1 MRFRTYVEALTW
13 LESHVD
19 YELVAPNRREIPTL
33 QPIVDTLAMLAEPQH
48 DYPTIHVT
56 GTNGKGTTTT
66 LTAALLVATGL
77 RVGTFTSPDLHAVNE
92 RIAVNSEPIDDEEFI
107 ALLQRLADVESVSG
121 IALTRFELLTAA
133 AFLHFSDE
141 GVDVAVVEVGMG
153 GTWDSTN
160 VINGDVTVLTNVDLD
175 HTAVLGTTIAE
186 IASDKVGIFRADAIA
201 VVATTNAIVVEI
213 AQRRAD
219 ELGAELWLLGDSF
232 TLEQNELALGGRVI
246 TLRTPFTRYEE
257 ILVSLHGIHQGVN
270 AATAIVAAE
279 AFLGRALG
287 EEAVSLTLANAR
299 MPGRMEL
306 ISRKPMIVVDGA
318 HNPAGVKALVAT
330 LDGAFHV
337 AGERRC
343 VLGML
348 SGRNID
354 DMVEP
359 LVALGFTEFHCCAP
373 RSPRAVPASDV
384 ANAVRRHGGVAYEHP
399 SATSAL
405 AHARERSTDEDLIV
419 VAGSLY
425 LVAEVRGEVM
435 RVRSRH
441 LT

>member
-1 MRFRTYVEALTW
+1 
-13 LESHVD
+13 
-19 YELVAPNRREIPTL
+19 
-33 QPIVDTLAMLAEPQH
+33 MLADPQR

-66 LTAALLVATGL
+66 LTSALLGATGL

-92 RIAVNSEPIDDEEFI
+92 RIAINAEPIDDEEFI
-107 ALLQRLADVESVSG
+107 TLLQRLADVESVSG

-141 GVDVAVVEVGMG
+141 GVDVAVIEVGMG

-160 VINGDVTVLTNVDLD
+160 VIDGVVSVLTNVDLD
-175 HTAVLGTTIAE
+175 HTAVLGTTIAA
-186 IASDKVGIFRADAIA
+186 IASDKVGIFRADGIAI
-201 VVATTNAIVVEI
+201 VATTNAIVVEI

-219 ELGAELWLLGDSF
+219 ELGRRPLAARGGLRAGAERAGASADARSRC
-232 TLEQNELALGGRVI
+232 ERPS
-246 TLRTPFTRYEE
+246 RTTTR
-257 ILVSLHGIHQGVN
+257 SSSRLHGIHQGVN

-287 EEAVSLTLANAR
+287 EEIVTSTLAKAR

-348 SGRNID
+348 SGRDID

-373 RSPRAVPASDV
+373 NSPRAVPAS
-384 ANAVRRHGGVAYEHP
+384 E
-399 SATSAL
+399 
-405 AHARERSTDEDLIV
+405 
-419 VAGSLY
+419 
-425 LVAEVRGEVM
+425 VAERGASTRRRRLRTPECARRRWRTRANVRPTRTSSSSRAVSTSSP
-435 RVRSRH
+435 RSAARCCGCA
-441 LT
+441 LVTSPDDC